1 MKKIRKILFWKKG
14 IMPSQKHHFPI
25 KDVFPFYSWRKSCL
39 NVNYLVVHIMFFC
52 TKLVKQNFSGE
63 THTDISWVSFFPPIL
78 FSSFLCAK
86 PNILFS
92 FFSQREKMILIQSS
106 IEIQGSARCYINNDV
121 MPKYF
126 ITHAALFFSP
136 EVIYYILSIPFY
148 VPTSFLHHFSSWH
161 CYILTEAHRDNMI
174 TVQAMKLAFYK

>member
-14 IMPSQKHHFPI
+14 IVPSQKHHLPI

-39 NVNYLVVHIMFFC
+39 NVNYLLVHIMFFC

-92 FFSQREKMILIQSS
+92 FFFFPERENDPDSKQHRNTRLCQMLHKQWCNAKVFHYTCSSVLQPRSDLLHFVNPIL
-106 IEIQGSARCYINNDV
+106 C
-121 MPKYF
+121 
-126 ITHAALFFSP
+126 THIIF
-136 EVIYYILSIPFY
+136 
-148 VPTSFLHHFSSWH
+148 TSFFFMTLLHS
-161 CYILTEAHRDNMI
+161 HRS
-174 TVQAMKLAFYK
+174 A